1 MKVILIEN
9 VAGKGNAGDIVNVS
23 DGYARNYLF
32 PRKLAQEATT
42 ANLNAAKQKLAA
54 KAHRKAVDK
63 QNAQDV
69 ANELNG
75 KEILVKGKRGDGGK
89 LFGAVTAKEI
99 ASLLKEQYGYEID
112 KKKFTVPVI
121 KELGE
126 YTVSVKLY
134 AEVSTQIK
142 VTVVDAGE

>member
-1 MKVILIEN
+1 MKVILIQD
-9 VAGKGNAGDIVNVS
+9 VAGKGKAGDIVNVS

-32 PRKLAQEATT
+32 PRKLAQEAT
-42 ANLNAAKQKLAA
+42 AQNLNTAQQKLAA
-54 KAHRKAVDK
+54 KAHKKAVDK

-69 ANELNG
+69 AKELNG
-75 KEILVKGKRGDGGK
+75 KTITVKGKRGDGGK

-99 ASLLKEQYGYEID
+99 SAALKDQCGYDVD
-112 KKKFTVPVI
+112 KKKFTVPTI

-126 YTVSVKLY
+126 YDVPVKLY

-142 VTVVDAGE
+142 VKVVDA